1 MPVFSCTGSSIGD
14 IWLADGCSDFAFFP
28 QSLMRELN
36 ASAPIPICLH
46 VGNLAFGQVHIDHRH
61 KHWLATLQSDAKSLV
76 WAKLQTSAQVYA
88 SDKAGALKLSFR
100 FAPEALMVL
109 EYREGPNAYLSV
121 VTLYQHP
128 RHVDGQHIGRYRPI
142 KP

>member
-1 MPVFSCTGSSIGD
+1 MPVFSCTGSAIRD
-14 IWLADGCSDFAFFP
+14 LWLADDRSDFAFFP

-36 ASAPIPICLH
+36 ASAPLPIRLH
-46 VGNLAFGQVHIDHRH
+46 VGNSAFGQVHIDQRH
-61 KHWLATLQSDAKSLV
+61 GHWLTTLQSDAKAMV
-76 WAKLQTSAQVYA
+76 WARLQTSAQVYA
-88 SDKAGALKLSFR
+88 SDKASALKLSFR
-100 FAPEALMVL
+100 FAPTALMVL
-109 EYREGPNAYLSV
+109 EYREGPNPYLSV

>member
-1 MPVFSCTGSSIGD
+1 
-14 IWLADGCSDFAFFP
+14 
-28 QSLMRELN
+28 MRELN
-36 ASAPIPICLH
+36 ASEPIPIRLH
-46 VGNLAFGQVHIDHRH
+46 VGNLAFGQIHIDR
-61 KHWLATLQSDAKSLV
+61 KHGNWLRTHASDAKALV
-76 WAKLQTSAQVYA
+76 WSKLQSPAQVYA

-109 EYREGPNAYLSV
+109 EYREALRAYLSV

-128 RHVDGQHIGRYRPI
+128 RHVDGQNIGRYRPI

>member
-1 MPVFSCTGSSIGD
+1 MQIFSCTGSGIRD
-14 IWLADGCSDFAFFP
+14 LWLVDGSADFGFFP

-36 ASAPIPICLH
+36 ASTPLPIRLH
-46 VGNLAFGQVHIDHRH
+46 VGNRAFGQVHIDQKHG
-61 KHWLATLQSDAKSLV
+61 HWLATLKSDAAALV
-76 WAKLQTSAQVYA
+76 WAKLKTPAQVYA

-109 EYREGPNAYLSV
+109 EYREASRAYLSV

-128 RHVDGQHIGRYRPI
+128 RHVDGQHLGRYRPASR
-142 KP
+142 